1 MNNKTLLYITGP
13 TAIGKSKISIFLAK
27 KLNSEIISSDSRQFY
42 KEMAIGTSV
51 PSINDLKTV
60 KHHFI
65 QHKSILEDYSLGDF
79 EKDCIKII
87 NQKFKNHDLL
97 IMTGGSGM
105 YADSIIY
112 GIDKFP
118 EIDKKIRNNL
128 ISLFKKNGIKYL
140 QNMLKENDPTYF
152 SKIDLN
158 NHQRIIRALEVS
170 KFTGKPFS
178 SFLGKKKAKRKFKTK
193 ILIIE
198 EDRNKLYEKINNR
211 VDLMIKNGLENEVKS
226 LIRHKN
232 KNSLQT
238 VGYKEFF
245 DFFNGKLTRNEAILK
260 IKKNTRNYAKRQIT
274 WNKKYIDAIRV
285 SSDFSINKIL
295 SLIKKKGF

>member
-79 EKDCIKII
+79 EKDCIKKI

-245 DFFNGKLTRNEAILK
+245 EFFNGKLTRNEAILK

-274 WNKKYIDAIRV
+274 WNKKYIDAIKV
-285 SSDFSINKIL
+285 SSNFSINKIL
-295 SLIKKKGF
+295 KLIN

>member
-79 EKDCIKII
+79 EKDCIKKI

-245 DFFNGKLTRNEAILK
+245 EFFNGNLTRNEAVLK

-274 WNKKYIDAIRV
+274 WNKKYIDAIKV
-285 SSDFSINKIL
+285 SSNFSINKIL
-295 SLIKKKGF
+295 KLIN

>member
-79 EKDCIKII
+79 EKDCIKKI

-128 ISLFKKNGIKYL
+128 ISLFKKNGIKYI

-245 DFFNGKLTRNEAILK
+245 EFFNGNLTRNEAVLK

-274 WNKKYIDAIRV
+274 WNKKYIDAIKV
-285 SSDFSINKIL
+285 SSNFSINKIL
-295 SLIKKKGF
+295 KLIN

>member
-79 EKDCIKII
+79 EKDCIKKI

-245 DFFNGKLTRNEAILK
+245 EFFNGNLTRNEAVLK

-274 WNKKYIDAIRV
+274 WNKKYIDAIKV
-285 SSDFSINKIL
+285 SSSFSIKKIL
-295 SLIKKKGF
+295 KLIN

>member
-79 EKDCIKII
+79 EKDCIKTI

-140 QNMLKENDPTYF
+140 QKMLKENDPIYF

-226 LIRHKN
+226 LIRHQN

-245 DFFNGKLTRNEAILK
+245 EFFNGKLTRNEAILK

-295 SLIKKKGF
+295 SLIN

>member
-79 EKDCIKII
+79 EKDCIKKI

-245 DFFNGKLTRNEAILK
+245 ESKL
-260 IKKNTRNYAKRQIT
+260 
-274 WNKKYIDAIRV
+274 V
-285 SSDFSINKIL
+285 H
-295 SLIKKKGF
+295 

>member
-79 EKDCIKII
+79 EKDCIKTI

-245 DFFNGKLTRNEAILK
+245 EFFNGKLTRNEAILK

-274 WNKKYIDAIRV
+274 WNKKYVDAIRV
-285 SSDFSINKIL
+285 SSNIPINKIL
-295 SLIKKKGF
+295 NLIN

>member
-13 TAIGKSKISIFLAK
+13 TAIGKSQISIFLAK

-42 KEMAIGTSV
+42 KEMTIGTSV
-51 PSINDLKTV
+51 PSINDLKMI

-65 QHKSILEDYSLGDF
+65 QHKSVLENYSLGDF
-79 EKDCIKII
+79 EKDCINKI

-211 VDLMIKNGLENEVKS
+211 VDLMVNNGLENEVKS
-226 LIRHKN
+226 LIKYKN

-245 DFFNGKLTRNEAILK
+245 EFFNGKLTKNEAILK

-295 SLIKKKGF
+295 SLIN

>member
-13 TAIGKSKISIFLAK
+13 TAIGKSKISILLAK

-79 EKDCIKII
+79 EKDCIKTI

-178 SFLGKKKAKRKFKTK
+178 SFFGKKKAKRKFKTK

-245 DFFNGKLTRNEAILK
+245 EFFNGKLTRNEAILK

-274 WNKKYIDAIRV
+274 WNKKYIDGIRV
-285 SSDFSINKIL
+285 TSDFSINKIL
-295 SLIKKKGF
+295 SLIN

>member
-79 EKDCIKII
+79 EKDCIKTI

-128 ISLFKKNGIKYL
+128 ISLFKKNGIKHL

-178 SFLGKKKAKRKFKTK
+178 SFLGKKKVKRKFKTK

-245 DFFNGKLTRNEAILK
+245 EFFNGKLTRNEAILK

-274 WNKKYIDAIRV
+274 WNKKYVDAIRV
-285 SSDFSINKIL
+285 SSNIPINKIL
-295 SLIKKKGF
+295 NLIN